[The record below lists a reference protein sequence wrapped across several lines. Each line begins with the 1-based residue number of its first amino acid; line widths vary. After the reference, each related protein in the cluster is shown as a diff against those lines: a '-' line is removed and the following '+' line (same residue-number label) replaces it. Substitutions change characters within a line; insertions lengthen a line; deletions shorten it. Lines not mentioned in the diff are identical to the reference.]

1 MTYILMFNVCVLCV
15 VYVCC
20 RGGSAV
26 MRGWVSL
33 HYGAYVE
40 VVRPPWVSVH
50 STLFESGSLFV
61 CVTGDCLVLL

>member
-1 MTYILMFNVCVLCV
+1 M
-15 VYVCC
+15 YVA
-20 RGGSAV
+20 GVGVAV

-33 HYGAYVE
+33 HYGVYVE